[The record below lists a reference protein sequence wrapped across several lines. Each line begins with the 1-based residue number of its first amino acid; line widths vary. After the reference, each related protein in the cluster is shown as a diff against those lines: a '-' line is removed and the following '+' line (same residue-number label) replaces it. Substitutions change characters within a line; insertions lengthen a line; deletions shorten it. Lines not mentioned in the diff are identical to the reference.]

1 MKWMKMGALAA
12 MIAASIWAQSD
23 ADYQGYMKTIGGANG
38 SLQKNLAAKNADA
51 AADAQKIQD
60 TLKMVEAFWKAKGVD
75 DAVGFAQK
83 GQQIAGM
90 VAADVKAGDF
100 DKATA
105 DSKTFGQACGA
116 CHMAHREGK
125 AGDFHIKQ

>member
-1 MKWMKMGALAA
+1 MKWMTIGALAA
-12 MIAASIWAQSD
+12 MMAASAGAQS
-23 ADYQGYMKTIGGANG
+23 ASDYQGYMKTIAGANG
-38 SLQKNLAAKNADA
+38 AMQKGVAAKSADA

-60 TLKMVEAFWKAKGVD
+60 TLKMVEAFWKAKGAD

-83 GQQIAGM
+83 GQMIAGM

-105 DSKTFGQACGA
+105 DAKTIGMACGG
-116 CHMAHREGK
+116 CHMAHREK
-125 AGDFHIKQ
+125 AEDGSFHMK